1 MRKRI
6 LVVDDDAAI
15 GEVLQL
21 MLEDAGYEVEIQTD
35 GQSAQQMIEPFPD
48 LLFLD
53 IRVSGADGRAICR
66 HLKSQPATRHI
77 PIILLSAHQDT
88 PWPGRL
94 GLMIFSRN
102 RSRWR
107 ISWHVSQNT
116 WGVNRVAQR
125 KSGSMLFPLLLFI
138 STCESFPSEGETNR
152 GMSRGALGSRSLLV
166 SRGKLSSPFLAY
178 PLSVRKSVIQVF
190 HVIAHIASRHA
201 ARHTTKSEPP
211 LRLHSPKRRTGV
223 RAEKRSAADALFN
236 ACDNA

>member
-1 MRKRI
+1 M
-6 LVVDDDAAI
+6 
-15 GEVLQL
+15 
-21 MLEDAGYEVEIQTD
+21 
-35 GQSAQQMIEPFPD
+35 P
-48 LLFLD
+48 
-53 IRVSGADGRAICR
+53 
-66 HLKSQPATRHI
+66 
-77 PIILLSAHQDT
+77 
-88 PWPGRL
+88 
-94 GLMIFSRN
+94 
-102 RSRWR
+102 
-107 ISWHVSQNT
+107 QNT

-125 KSGSMLFPLLLFI
+125 KSGSMLFPLLFFI

-152 GMSRGALGSRSLLV
+152 GMSRGAVGSRSLLV

-236 ACDNA
+236 ACDNAQWIPLKQRTTFLFESHAPYHRRRALSFAGENAG